1 MRIARFAAEGR
12 VWEGEVTPEGRLV
25 ADGRAFDPERVVW
38 LPPVPPGGKAIGL
51 ALNYREH
58 AEELEVALPEEPALF
73 LKPSNT
79 WIGHRAP
86 VRYPKGV
93 KVLHGE
99 VELVVIIGRRCRH
112 VRPEEAWEVIAG
124 YTIGNDVTA
133 RDFVGNFY
141 RPPVR
146 AKGQDTFGPMGPWR
160 VTPDEI
166 PDPHNLAMRLYVN
179 GRLAQEG
186 HTSRMIHRI
195 PELIAYISSFMT
207 LEPGDTLWTG
217 TPRGI
222 VPVQPGDVMRLE
234 IEGIGVLENPVVEEE
249 LSLASAGFVSGWT

>member
-1 MRIARFAAEGR
+1 MRGGMRIARFAAEGR
-12 VWEGEVTPEGRLV
+12 IWEGQVTEEGWLV
-25 ADGRAFDPERVVW
+25 ADGRGFDPAQVVW

-51 ALNYREH
+51 ALNYAEH
-58 AEELEVALPEEPALF
+58 AEELQVAPPEEPALF
-73 LKPSNT
+73 FKPPNT
-79 WIGHRAP
+79 WVGHRAP

-93 KVLHGE
+93 TFLHGE
-99 VELVVIIGRRCRH
+99 VELVVIIGRRCRN
-112 VRPEEAWEVIAG
+112 VRPEAAWDVIAG

-166 PDPHNLAMRLYVN
+166 PDPHNLALRLYVN
-179 GRLAQEG
+179 DRLVQEG

-195 PELIAYISSFMT
+195 PDLIAFVTAFMT

-222 VPVQPGDVMRLE
+222 APVRPGDVMRLE
-234 IEGIGVLENPVVEEE
+234 IEGIGILENPVMSE
-249 LSLASAGFVSGWT
+249 